1 MTYGN
6 LRKRDNYEIKSTV
19 VQSRFIASRNPV
31 AGGKTKSDN
40 RKMNSERSPR
50 SAQISMRLS
59 RAQLA
64 ELDRAAAEMKLSR
77 AEVVHR
83 ALKHHRSERSARKSS
98 SLSEQKGDIR
108 P

>member
-1 MTYGN
+1 
-6 LRKRDNYEIKSTV
+6 
-19 VQSRFIASRNPV
+19 
-31 AGGKTKSDN
+31 
-40 RKMNSERSPR
+40 
-50 SAQISMRLS
+50 MRLS

-77 AEVVHR
+77 AEVVRR